1 MKRLPDFG
9 SVKHRIFSV
18 LLILWLVPATAFCQ
32 EDLDSLTNLPYDE
45 MVSDLSKSRL
55 KLQTGLSKALESKSS
70 FHQAEILSKLS
81 TVTYLQGELDVALKH
96 AITAISIYD
105 ELNLPTKVGGLY
117 CSIGY
122 SLKRRSLDEANA
134 YMRKGLRILESNF
147 DTSAIEAGFNN
158 YGVLKE
164 MENQL
169 DSAVFY
175 YSLSLDLAA
184 ARNDSVAMPYALN
197 HLAGVAVMQERYN
210 DAKQLFTKAYNI
222 RKTRNEAY
230 GVLENTIY
238 FGDYFKALNQ
248 TDSAVF
254 YYQSAISQT
263 YTVGYPYMRQYCF
276 EQLAEVYE
284 KVGNPALALQAHK
297 AYSSLKDSLI
307 TEKRT
312 EELAKM
318 ETKFKTAQK
327 EKENLVLR
335 QETQE
340 QRSWIIGL
348 VSASIII
355 LLLGLYYTQRT
366 KRIATAKRSAAII
379 EERERGL
386 KAIIEATEDERKR
399 IAKDLHDGIVQS
411 LTGLSLRMQKQAKS
425 SEAETSGLTKE
436 IDETRSIL
444 DESIA
449 EVRGISH
456 QMMPRVLSEMG
467 LVPALDDMLSKSL
480 GNTEIAYQFEHH
492 NVDDTRFK
500 ETVEISLYRICQE
513 LVNNII
519 KHAGAKAVSVQLLK
533 TKTHLVLVVEDNGK
547 GFSYQDANNQNG
559 IGLMNISSRAKAV
572 DGEVN
577 YEPSPQQ
584 GTVAS
589 VRVPIV

>member
-1 MKRLPDFG
+1 MRLPNFG
-9 SVKHRIFSV
+9 AAKHRIFSMILV
-18 LLILWLVPATAFCQ
+18 LYLLQATAFCQ
-32 EDLDSLTNLPYDE
+32 EDLDSLSNLPYDE

-55 KLQTGLSKALESKSS
+55 RLQAGLSKAVENKSRRN
-70 FHQAEILSKLS
+70 QAEILSKLS
-81 TVTYLQGELDVALKH
+81 TVTYLQGELGVALEH
-96 AITAISIYD
+96 AINAISIYE
-105 ELNLPTKVGGLY
+105 ELNLPAKVGGLY

-122 SLKRRSLDEANA
+122 SLKRRSMDEANA
-134 YMRKGLRILESNF
+134 YMRKGLKILETNF
-147 DTSAIEAGFNN
+147 DTNAIEAGFNN

-175 YSLSLDLAA
+175 YSKSLDLAT
-184 ARNDSVAMPYALN
+184 ARQDSIAMPYALN
-197 HLAGVAVMQERYN
+197 HLASVSILQEQFD
-210 DAKQLFTKAYNI
+210 DAKQLFTEAYII
-222 RKTRNEAY
+222 RKSRNEAY

-238 FGDYFKALNQ
+238 FGDYFQATNQ

-254 YYQSAISQT
+254 YYHSAINQT
-263 YTVGYPYMRQYCF
+263 YQVGYPYMRQYSF
-276 EQLAEVYE
+276 KQLATVYE
-284 KVGNPALALQAHK
+284 KTGNAPLALKAQK
-297 AYSSLKDSLI
+297 AYSSIKDSLI

-327 EKENLVLR
+327 EKENLVLK
-335 QETQE
+335 QETQA

-348 VSASIII
+348 ISASIIV
-355 LLLGLYYTQRT
+355 LLLGLYYVQRT
-366 KRIATAKRSAAII
+366 KRIAAAKRDAAII
-379 EERERGL
+379 SERERGL

-411 LTGLSLRMQKQAKS
+411 LTGLSLRMQKQANSEEVAS
-425 SEAETSGLTKE
+425 SKLKNE
-436 IDETRSIL
+436 IDETRAVL

-467 LVPALDDMLSKSL
+467 LVPALDDMLGKSL
-480 GNTEIAYQFEHH
+480 GNTEIEYEFEHH
-492 NVDDTRFK
+492 NVDEARFK

-519 KHAGAKAVSVQLLK
+519 KHSEAKTVSVQLLK
-533 TKTHLVLVVEDNGK
+533 TKTHLVLIVEDNGK
-547 GFSYQDANNQNG
+547 GFSYEGSGNRNG
-559 IGLMNISSRAKAV
+559 IGLMNIQSRAKAV